1 MPRKRPETMKQIEVV
16 AAVIVKDG
24 QVLATQRG
32 YGQFKDW
39 WEFPGGKIESGE
51 SLREALRREIKEE
64 LDTEINVGELI
75 GTVQWD
81 YPDFHLTMHCFIC
94 SLASEALHLNE
105 HEAALW
111 LDRER
116 LETVR
121 WLPADLAIMGK
132 IRSYLDSITPV
143 RN

>member
-1 MPRKRPETMKQIEVV
+1 MKQIEVV

-94 SLASEALHLNE
+94 SPASEALHLNE